1 MPDICTAA
9 KALGGG
15 FPIGAVLASEK
26 AVEFFVPGDHGCTF
40 GGNPLACACGNAVMK
55 ALIDED
61 LLSHVDEM
69 SAYLFR
75 GLTQLKEKYD
85 LIEEVRGMGLL
96 IGVRMKDGWKNP
108 AISGAAEKKLLLA
121 GAGHEVVRFLPPLN
135 ITEKELDEGLSR
147 FEAAVRELSEV

>member
-1 MPDICTAA
+1 M
-9 KALGGG
+9 GGG
-15 FPIGAVLASEK
+15 FPIGAVLASER

-96 IGVRMKDGWKNP
+96 IGVELEMSD
-108 AISGAAEKKLLLA
+108 EKAKAVWLELMYRGFILNLTY
-121 GAGHEVVRFLPPLN
+121 GPTLRLLPPLT
-135 ITEKELDEGLSR
+135 IDEADLEAFTETLEDVLR
-147 FEAAVRELSEV
+147 RMA

>member
-1 MPDICTAA
+1 
-9 KALGGG
+9 
-15 FPIGAVLASEK
+15 
-26 AVEFFVPGDHGCTF
+26 
-40 GGNPLACACGNAVMK
+40 
-55 ALIDED
+55 
-61 LLSHVDEM
+61 
-69 SAYLFR
+69 
-75 GLTQLKEKYD
+75 
-85 LIEEVRGMGLL
+85 MGLL

>member
-1 MPDICTAA
+1 M
-9 KALGGG
+9 
-15 FPIGAVLASEK
+15 
-26 AVEFFVPGDHGCTF
+26 EFFVPGDHGCTF

-75 GLTQLKEKYD
+75 GLTELKEKYD

-121 GAGHEVVRFLPPLN
+121 GAGHEVVDFFRRSISQRRSLTKVSAVLKPPSESSLRYRQAWN
-135 ITEKELDEGLSR
+135 IDGRILTEK
-147 FEAAVRELSEV
+147 VRY